1 MGGDWAR
8 SHDPISSLNET
19 ETYAVPKVSPIPTNR
34 EEGTMNEQI
43 KILEEIQKKGFN
55 AITCSL
61 CGEVN
66 LVRDLPKLMARPF
79 APCKLRINQ
88 RNSNT
93 MTVQI
98 YSFKERQKK
107 RGFKRGKWGLS
118 TF

>member
-55 AITCSL
+55 AITCSM

-66 LVRDLPKLMARPF
+66 LVRLANEMFTCYACEEKQQHHDCADLF
-79 APCKLRINQ
+79 
-88 RNSNT
+88 
-93 MTVQI
+93 
-98 YSFKERQKK
+98 F
-107 RGFKRGKWGLS
+107 
-118 TF
+118 